1 MKILLWDID
10 GTLLKSSKHL
20 FPSTHLQALSH
31 VKEIS
36 FQKDDRLC
44 GATDLE
50 VILHLADINDTKVL
64 QKEYMDILDELDCI
78 TKQKFSKKK
87 TFDGIVLPGVK
98 QLLNDLRSYDFLQ
111 GIVTGNTY
119 TRARLKL
126 EASQLI
132 DFFNP
137 DLIFCG
143 GQYESR
149 VKFIHTVK
157 NKLVGEDL
165 ILIGDT
171 DRDITAAKKNGLEII
186 GIATGNFLIKELKQ
200 MNPELVISNLKSNKV
215 KFINFLLYGK

>member
-1 MKILLWDID
+1 MRILLWDID
-10 GTLLKSSKHL
+10 GTLLKSGEHL
-20 FPSTHLQALSH
+20 FPSTHLQALSQ

-36 FQKDDRLC
+36 FQKDDRLS

-50 VILHLADINDTKVL
+50 VILHLADVNDTKVL
-64 QKEYMDILDELDCI
+64 QKEYMDILDELDYI

-111 GIVTGNTY
+111 GIVTGNTH

-126 EASQLI
+126 EASHLI

-143 GQYESR
+143 GHYESR

-165 ILIGDT
+165 ILIGDS

-186 GIATGNFLIKELKQ
+186 GVATGNFLVKELKQ

-215 KFINFLLYGK
+215 ELINFLLYGK